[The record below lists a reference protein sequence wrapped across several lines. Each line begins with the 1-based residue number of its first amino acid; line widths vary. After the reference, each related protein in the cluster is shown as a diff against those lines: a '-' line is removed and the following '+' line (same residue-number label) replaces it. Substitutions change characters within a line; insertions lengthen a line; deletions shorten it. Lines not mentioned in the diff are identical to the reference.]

1 MPRQPFRVVANIPF
15 AVTTELLRRLLDD
28 PSSTLLR
35 ADLIV
40 QWGTAVKRCSQRPST
55 LLTTTWA
62 PWWELTITRK
72 LSPSSFRPRPSCDC
86 AVMTV
91 TRRPDPLLEPHER
104 NGFERFLRAAFERRS
119 DARDLD
125 VWEWVDAFRRR

>member
-1 MPRQPFRVVANIPF
+1 M
-15 AVTTELLRRLLDD
+15 LLDD
-28 PSSTLLR
+28 PGGPLLR

-55 LLTTTWA
+55 LLTMSWG

-72 LSPSSFRPRPSCDC
+72 LSPSSFRPPPASDC

-91 TRRPDPLLEPHER
+91 TRRPDPLLDVR
-104 NGFERFLRAAFERRS
+104 DRDAFVRFVRDGFARRS
-119 DARDLD
+119 NASDLD
-125 VWEWVDAFRRR
+125 AWDWVQAFGVRRRVARAHPRSR